1 MNYDNCSNIGRLM
14 MAYGKYFKA
23 YMKKELTGEGLN
35 VADAMI
41 MLSLYEKDGRTQDSL
56 MEQVHYDKSVVAR
69 TMQSLEEN
77 DYIVRNPNPEDGRSW
92 VFRVTEKG
100 LAKKPVI
107 ISALRGWSSLAFR
120 DIDHEKIDELHET
133 LMTIVGNVRP

>member
-1 MNYDNCSNIGRLM
+1 M
-14 MAYGKYFKA
+14 
-23 YMKKELTGEGLN
+23 
-35 VADAMI
+35 
-41 MLSLYEKDGRTQDSL
+41 
-56 MEQVHYDKSVVAR
+56 
-69 TMQSLEEN
+69 
-77 DYIVRNPNPEDGRSW
+77 RNPNPEDGRSW